1 MGLIGDGHGRLL
13 IGQRHAGTH
22 MGGAWEFPGGKCAP
36 GESARDALCR
46 ELDEELGI
54 AVEHVEPLLDYV
66 HEYPDRR
73 VRLDVWLVHRYRG
86 EPQAREGQRLRWV
99 PVGELGES
107 GLLSADQPILD
118 ALQNRKPVQA
128 TPQHRASRN

>member
-1 MGLIGDGHGRLL
+1 MPGSFR
-13 IGQRHAGTH
+13 AG
-22 MGGAWEFPGGKCAP
+22 
-36 GESARDALCR
+36 SARRASLPREALSR
-46 ELDEELGI
+46 ELAEELGI
-54 AVEHVEPLLDYV
+54 AVERAEPLLDYV

-86 EPQAREGQRLRWV
+86 EPHAREGQQLRWV

-118 ALQNRKPVQA
+118 TLQSREPA
-128 TPQHRASRN
+128 RARPQHKASRN